1 MWLAERLSAISRP
14 LEETFLD
21 HGADRPVGIGQIEAE
36 ERAMDAALAPVR
48 LKCALVLADK
58 LRAVAG
64 DHLGKDEVLD
74 LDRTVCIAD
83 PALQG
88 FIAVEFDGCAK
99 GRKGHR

>member
-1 MWLAERLSAISRP
+1 MWRGRKAFGDLQP
-14 LEETFLD
+14 LEETLLD

-74 LDRTVCIAD
+74 LDRPVGIAD

-88 FIAVEFDGCAK
+88 FIAVEF
-99 GRKGHR
+99 